1 LAIRVLEAVTIPKSS
16 HKPNEDA
23 YVISNHYVAVVDG
36 STSKSAYTGEPPG
49 KLATDAI
56 SSVLSSIKSNLTA
69 RQCIDLLT
77 ECVRSIPREG
87 GDAPSASV
95 AIVSL
100 EARQIWVVGDAN
112 VRVGNTNRY
121 FRHYGE
127 RHTSGM
133 RAYYLT
139 ALIQQGLS
147 VESILAGDDPGRE
160 LILPM
165 LKEESKLRNVDLAG
179 RWYWGSID
187 GTHVPARHIKQIDLP
202 PEPVTVCLAS
212 DGYQRL
218 FDSLEQ
224 TEKVLRDTI
233 ARDPLMITSHP
244 ETKGVYHDQSSFDDR
259 TYVKMTI

>member
-1 LAIRVLEAVTIPKSS
+1 MISDAVTIPKSS

-36 STSKSAYTGEPPG
+36 STSKSTYTGAPPG
-49 KLATDAI
+49 KLAADAI
-56 SSVLSSIKSNLTA
+56 SSALSSIKSNLTA
-69 RQCIDLLT
+69 RQCVDLLT
-77 ECVRSIPREG
+77 ECVSSIPLQG

-100 EARQIWVVGDAN
+100 ALRQIWVVGDMN
-112 VRVGNTNRY
+112 IRVGNTNRY

-127 RHTSGM
+127 RHTAGM

-139 ALIQQGLS
+139 ALIQQGLLVDNVLS
-147 VESILAGDDPGRE
+147 GDDPGRE

-165 LKEESKLRNVDLAG
+165 LKEESKLRNVDLQG

-187 GTHVPARHIKQIDLP
+187 GTHIPERHIKQISLP
-202 PEPVTVCLAS
+202 LEPVTVCLAS
-212 DGYQRL
+212 DGYPRL

-224 TEKVLRDTI
+224 TERVLRDTI
-233 ARDPLMITSHP
+233 TRDPLMISVHP
-244 ETKGVYHDQSSFDDR
+244 ETKGVYRDQSSFDDR
-259 TYVKMTI
+259 TYVKLTI

>member
-1 LAIRVLEAVTIPKSS
+1 MISDAVTIQKSS
-16 HKPNEDA
+16 NTPNEDA
-23 YVISNHYVAVVDG
+23 YVISDHYVAIVDG
-36 STSKSAYTGEPPG
+36 STSKSPYTGVPPG

-69 RQCIDLLT
+69 RQCVDLLT
-77 ECVRSIPREG
+77 ECVSSIRREG
-87 GDAPSASV
+87 GDTPSASV

-100 EARQIWVVGDAN
+100 AAREIWVVGDAN

-165 LKEESKLRNVDLAG
+165 LKEESKLRNVDLPG

-187 GTHVPARHIKQIDLP
+187 GTYVPERHIKRIDLP
-202 PEPVTVCLAS
+202 TDPVTICLAS

-218 FDSLEQ
+218 FDSFEQ
-224 TEKVLRDTI
+224 TERVLRDSVT
-233 ARDPLMITSHP
+233 RDPLMIAMHP
-244 ETKGVYHDQSSFDDR
+244 ETKGVYRDQSSFDDR